1 MTASRGGT
9 LPVLADY
16 IGDEA
21 AGRLA
26 AAFGGCQIKIPKRHH
41 GVWWQRLAEAIG
53 EREAAEL
60 CRAFG
65 GESLYI
71 PRNAA
76 ASREALRRLVLQ
88 RLRAGETYGQI
99 ARTVEL
105 RFRYSERGLRKL
117 VEGAAGRRR
126 QKSTLDR

>member
-1 MTASRGGT
+1 MSGARTGT
-9 LPVLADY
+9 LSALAEY
-16 IGDEA
+16 IGDA
-21 AGRLA
+21 AAARLA
-26 AAFGGCQIKIPKRHH
+26 SAFGGCQVKVPKQRR
-41 GVWWQRLAEAIG
+41 GVWWDRLVGALG

-71 PRNAA
+71 PRSAE
-76 ASREALRRLVLQ
+76 ASREGLRRLVLQ
-88 RLRAGETYGQI
+88 RLRAGESYGQI

-117 VEGAAGRRR
+117 VEGAAAGRKATR
-126 QKSTLDR
+126 